1 MISALPS
8 RLFPGLNDVFYGW
21 WVILACFILAII
33 TGAFTFFGFTA
44 FFDPLVKEFGW
55 SYTQVS
61 FALSLRGIEMSML
74 SPLVGF
80 LVDRYGSRRLALLGV
95 ITVGLGFIMLSFTRT
110 LWMFYASIILIA
122 FGGGGCTGV
131 VLMHVAVNWFQRK
144 AGLALG
150 ILTSGF
156 GASGFLIPV
165 IVWLIDDFGWRTA
178 VITLGAVT
186 WFIGIPLVLV
196 IRNTPEECG
205 LCQDGIKID
214 PDPPSATRSEKNDG
228 KPEKVDLLQAL
239 RHRAFI
245 FLALGEAIRMMVVAA
260 VITHIMPYLNFLH
273 VPRATAGLI
282 AAGVSVISILG
293 RFGFGW
299 LADYFD
305 KRYTI
310 AISMGMMSL
319 GMFSLFTVDVWW
331 VMILFLFLF
340 PIGYGGGTSVR
351 GALLG
356 EYFGRAAFG
365 RLIGLVMGIGA
376 IGAMIGPTL
385 TGFIFDTTGS
395 YYIAWIGLGI
405 ISCFSVVLML
415 NIGRKEET
423 VVDSK
428 G

>member
-1 MISALPS
+1 MSNTLPS
-8 RLFPGLNDVFYGW
+8 RLFPGLDQVFYGW
-21 WVILACFILAII
+21 WVILACFILGII

-110 LWMFYASIILIA
+110 LWMFYASIVLIA

-178 VITLGAVT
+178 VIILGAAT

-205 LCQDGIKID
+205 LCPDGIKVD
-214 PDPPSATRSEKNDG
+214 PGPLPAARSGKSDG
-228 KPEKVDLLQAL
+228 KPEKVDLMQAL
-239 RHRAFI
+239 RQRAFI

-273 VPRATAGLI
+273 IPRATAGLI
-282 AAGVSVISILG
+282 AAGVSIISILG

-305 KRYTI
+305 KRYAI

-319 GMFSLFTVDVWW
+319 GMFSLFYVDVWW

-340 PIGYGGGTSVR
+340 PTGYGGGTSVR

-395 YYIAWIGLGI
+395 YYIAWIGLGVT
-405 ISCFSVVLML
+405 SCFSVVLML
-415 NIGRKEET
+415 NIGRKEQ
-423 VVDSK
+423 
-428 G
+428 

>member
-1 MISALPS
+1 M
-8 RLFPGLNDVFYGW
+8 
-21 WVILACFILAII
+21 
-33 TGAFTFFGFTA
+33 
-44 FFDPLVKEFGW
+44 
-55 SYTQVS
+55 
-61 FALSLRGIEMSML
+61 
-74 SPLVGF
+74 
-80 LVDRYGSRRLALLGV
+80 
-95 ITVGLGFIMLSFTRT
+95 
-110 LWMFYASIILIA
+110 IIL
-122 FGGGGCTGV
+122 
-131 VLMHVAVNWFQRK
+131 
-144 AGLALG
+144 
-150 ILTSGF
+150 
-156 GASGFLIPV
+156 GAAT
-165 IVWLIDDFGWRTA
+165 WL
-178 VITLGAVT
+178 
-186 WFIGIPLVLV
+186 IGIPLVLV

-205 LCQDGIKID
+205 LCPDGIKID
-214 PDPPSATRSEKNDG
+214 PDPLPAARSEKNDG
-228 KPEKVDLLQAL
+228 KPEKVDLLAAL

-245 FLALGEAIRMMVVAA
+245 FLALGEAVRMMVVAA

-273 VPRATAGLI
+273 IPRATAGLI
-282 AAGVSVISILG
+282 AAGVSIISILG

-319 GMFSLFTVDVWW
+319 GMFSLFYVDVWW

-405 ISCFSVVLML
+405 TSCFSVVLML
-415 NIGRKEET
+415 NIGRKEKR
-423 VVDSK
+423 SAIA

>member
-1 MISALPS
+1 MNKI
-8 RLFPGLNDVFYGW
+8 FYGW
-21 WVILACFILAII
+21 WVILACFILGII

-95 ITVGLGFIMLSFTRT
+95 ITIGLGFIMLSFTRT
-110 LWMFYASIILIA
+110 LWMFYASIVLIA

-178 VITLGAVT
+178 VIILGAAT
-186 WFIGIPLVLV
+186 WLIGIPLVLV

-205 LCQDGIKID
+205 LCPDGIKID
-214 PDPPSATRSEKNDG
+214 PDPPPAARSEKSDG
-228 KPEKVDLLQAL
+228 KPEKVDLLEAL
-239 RHRAFI
+239 KHRAFI

-282 AAGVSVISILG
+282 AAGVSIISIVG

-319 GMFSLFTVDVWW
+319 GMFSLFYVDVWW
-331 VMILFLFLF
+331 AMILFLFLF

-351 GALLG
+351 GALVG

-405 ISCFSVVLML
+405 ASCLSVVLML
-415 NIGRKEET
+415 NIGRKE
-423 VVDSK
+423 K
-428 G
+428 

>member
-1 MISALPS
+1 MRNTLLF
-8 RLFPGLNDVFYGW
+8 RLFPGLNEIFYGW
-21 WVILACFILAII
+21 WIILACFILGII

-61 FALSLRGIEMSML
+61 FALSLRGIEMSLL

-80 LVDRYGSRRLALLGV
+80 LVDRYGSRRLALCGV
-95 ITVGLGFIMLSFTRT
+95 ITIGLGFFMLSFTRT

-122 FGGGGCTGV
+122 FGGGGCTGI
-131 VLMHVAVNWFQRK
+131 VLMHVVVNWFQRK

-178 VITLGAVT
+178 VIILGAGT
-186 WFIGIPLVLV
+186 WIIGIPLVFV
-196 IRNTPEECG
+196 IRNTPEEYG
-205 LCQDGIKID
+205 LRPDGIKTD
-214 PDPPSATRSEKNDG
+214 PLPAAKPHKSDG
-228 KPEKVDLLQAL
+228 KPENVGFSDAL

-245 FLALGEAIRMMVVAA
+245 FLALSEAIRMMAVAA

-273 VPRATAGLI
+273 IPRATAGLI

-293 RFGFGW
+293 RLGFGW
-299 LADYFD
+299 LADFYD

-319 GMFSLFTVDVWW
+319 GMFSLFYVDVWW

-351 GALLG
+351 GVIIG

-395 YYIAWIGLGI
+395 YYAAWIGLGI
-405 ISCFSVVLML
+405 TSCFSVVLML
-415 NIGRKEET
+415 NIGQ
-423 VVDSK
+423 K
-428 G
+428 GKRS

>member
-1 MISALPS
+1 MIPS
-8 RLFPGLNDVFYGW
+8 MSNTTPLGLFRGLDEVFCGW
-21 WVILACFILAII
+21 WILLACFILGII

-61 FALSLRGIEMSML
+61 FALSLRGIEMSVL

-80 LVDRYGSRRLALLGV
+80 LVDRYGSRRLAMLGV
-95 ITVGLGFIMLSFTRT
+95 ITIGLGFIMLSFTRA
-110 LWMFYASIILIA
+110 LWMFYASIVLIA

-131 VLMHVAVNWFQRK
+131 VLMHVAVSWFQRK

-178 VITLGAVT
+178 VIILGATT
-186 WFIGIPLVLV
+186 WLIGIPLVLV

-205 LCQDGIKID
+205 LRPDGVVTDQPAAARTAKG
-214 PDPPSATRSEKNDG
+214 DG
-228 KPEKVDLLQAL
+228 RPEKVNLLDAL

-245 FLALGEAIRMMVVAA
+245 FLALSEAIRMMAVAA

-282 AAGVSVISILG
+282 AAGVSIISILG

-305 KRYTI
+305 KRYAI

-319 GMFSLFTVDVWW
+319 GMFSLFYVDVWW
-331 VMILFLFLF
+331 VMLLFLLLF

-365 RLIGLVMGIGA
+365 RLIGLVMGVGA
-376 IGAMIGPTL
+376 IGGMIGPTL

-395 YYIAWIGLGI
+395 YYVAWIGLGI
-405 ISCFSVVLML
+405 TSCFSVVLML
-415 NIGRKEET
+415 SIGRKEELNR
-423 VVDSK
+423 
-428 G
+428 

>member
-1 MISALPS
+1 MVHGGLPC
-8 RLFPGLNDVFYGW
+8 W
-21 WVILACFILAII
+21 
-33 TGAFTFFGFTA
+33 
-44 FFDPLVKEFGW
+44 
-55 SYTQVS
+55 
-61 FALSLRGIEMSML
+61 
-74 SPLVGF
+74 
-80 LVDRYGSRRLALLGV
+80 GV
-95 ITVGLGFIMLSFTRT
+95 ITIGLGFIMLSFTRT

-178 VITLGAVT
+178 VIILGAAT
-186 WFIGIPLVLV
+186 WLIGIPLVLV

-205 LCQDGIKID
+205 LRPDGIKAD
-214 PDPPSATRSEKNDG
+214 PDPLPAARSEKSDG
-228 KPEKVDLLQAL
+228 KPEEVDLLDAL

-245 FLALGEAIRMMVVAA
+245 FLALSEAIRMMAVAA

-273 VPRATAGLI
+273 IPRATAGLI

-305 KRYTI
+305 KRYTL

-319 GMFSLFTVDVWW
+319 GMFSLFYVDVWW

-395 YYIAWIGLGI
+395 YYVAWIGLGVT
-405 ISCFSVVLML
+405 SCFSVVLML
-415 NIGRKEET
+415 NIGRKEKR
-423 VVDSK
+423 S
-428 G
+428 

>member
-1 MISALPS
+1 MSNALPS
-8 RLFPGLNDVFYGW
+8 RLFPGLNKVFYGW
-21 WVILACFILAII
+21 WVILACFILGII

-95 ITVGLGFIMLSFTRT
+95 ITVGIGFIMLSFTRT
-110 LWMFYASIILIA
+110 LWMFYASIVLIA

-131 VLMHVAVNWFQRK
+131 VLMHVAVNWFQKK

-178 VITLGAVT
+178 VIILGAAT

-205 LCQDGIKID
+205 LCPDGIKVD
-214 PDPPSATRSEKNDG
+214 PGPLPAARSEKSDG
-228 KPEKVDLLQAL
+228 KPEKVDLMQAL
-239 RHRAFI
+239 RQRAFI

-273 VPRATAGLI
+273 IPRATAGLI
-282 AAGVSVISILG
+282 AAGVSIISILG

-319 GMFSLFTVDVWW
+319 GMFSLFYVDVWW

-340 PIGYGGGTSVR
+340 PTGYGGGTSVR

-415 NIGRKEET
+415 NIGRKE
-423 VVDSK
+423 K
-428 G
+428 

>member
-1 MISALPS
+1 MSDTS
-8 RLFPGLNDVFYGW
+8 SFPHFSGLNRIFYGW
-21 WVILACFILAII
+21 WVILACFILGII

-61 FALSLRGIEMSML
+61 FALSLRGIEMSLL

-95 ITVGLGFIMLSFTRT
+95 ITIGLGFIMLSFTRS
-110 LWMFYASIILIA
+110 LWMFYASIVLIA

-131 VLMHVAVNWFQRK
+131 VLSHVAVSWFQRK

-178 VITLGAVT
+178 VIILGAAT
-186 WFIGIPLVLV
+186 WLIGIPLVLV

-205 LCQDGIKID
+205 LRPDGREAD
-214 PDPPSATRSEKNDG
+214 PDPPPASRPERGEG
-228 KPEKVDLLQAL
+228 KPLDVPLLDAL

-245 FLALGEAIRMMVVAA
+245 FLALSEAIRMTAVAA

-273 VPRATAGLI
+273 IPRATAGLI
-282 AAGVSVISILG
+282 AAGVTVISILG

-305 KRYTI
+305 KRYTL
-310 AISMGMMSL
+310 AFSLGMMSL
-319 GMFSLFTVDVWW
+319 GMFALFYVDVWW
-331 VMILFLFLF
+331 IMILFLFLF
-340 PIGYGGGTSVR
+340 PIGYGGGVSVR

-395 YYIAWIGLGI
+395 YYGAWIGLGVT
-405 ISCFSVVLML
+405 SCFSVVLML
-415 NIGRKEET
+415 NIGRKEKR
-423 VVDSK
+423 S
-428 G
+428 

>member
-1 MISALPS
+1 MSNTLLF
-8 RLFPGLNDVFYGW
+8 RLFPGLNGLFYGW
-21 WVILACFILAII
+21 WVILACFILGII

-95 ITVGLGFIMLSFTRT
+95 ITIGLGFIMLSFTRT
-110 LWMFYASIILIA
+110 LWMFYASIVLIA

-178 VITLGAVT
+178 VIILGAAT
-186 WFIGIPLVLV
+186 WLIGIPLVLV

-205 LCQDGIKID
+205 LRPDGIKMD
-214 PDPPSATRSEKNDG
+214 PDPPPAARPERSEG
-228 KPEKVDLLQAL
+228 KPEDVDLLDAL

-245 FLALGEAIRMMVVAA
+245 FLALSEAIRMMAVAA

-310 AISMGMMSL
+310 AFSMGMMSL
-319 GMFSLFTVDVWW
+319 GMFSLFYVDVWW
-331 VMILFLFLF
+331 IMILFLFLF

-395 YYIAWIGLGI
+395 YYVAWIGLGVT
-405 ISCFSVVLML
+405 SCFSVVLML
-415 NIGRKEET
+415 NIGRKEKR
-423 VVDSK
+423 S
-428 G
+428 

>member
-1 MISALPS
+1 MINASPF
-8 RLFPGLNDVFYGW
+8 RLFPGLNKIFYGW
-21 WVILACFILAII
+21 WVIIACFILGII

-95 ITVGLGFIMLSFTRT
+95 ITIGLGFFMLSFTRT
-110 LWMFYASIILIA
+110 LWMFYASIVMIA

-150 ILTSGF
+150 IITSGF

-178 VITLGAVT
+178 VIILGAVT
-186 WFIGIPLVLV
+186 WLIGIPLVLV

-205 LCQDGIKID
+205 LCPDGIKID
-214 PDPPSATRSEKNDG
+214 PDPLPAARSEENG
-228 KPEKVDLLQAL
+228 AKPEKIDLLEAV

-245 FLALGEAIRMMVVAA
+245 FLALGEAVRMMVVAA
-260 VITHIMPYLNFLH
+260 VITHIMPYLNYLH
-273 VPRATAGLI
+273 VPRTTAGLI
-282 AAGVSVISILG
+282 AAGVSIISILG

-319 GMFSLFTVDVWW
+319 GMFSLFYVDVWW
-331 VMILFLFLF
+331 VMILFLVLF
-340 PIGYGGGTSVR
+340 PTGYGGGTSVR

-385 TGFIFDTTGS
+385 AGFIFDTTGS

-405 ISCFSVVLML
+405 TSCSSVVLML
-415 NIGRKEET
+415 NIGRKE
-423 VVDSK
+423 K
-428 G
+428 

>member
-1 MISALPS
+1 MRNTLPS
-8 RLFPGLNDVFYGW
+8 RLCPGLNEVFRGW
-21 WVILACFILAII
+21 WIILACFIIGIL

-61 FALSLRGIEMSML
+61 FALSLRGIEMSFL
-74 SPLVGF
+74 SPAVGF

-95 ITVGLGFIMLSFTRT
+95 ITVGLGFVMLSFTRA

-131 VLMHVAVNWFQRK
+131 VLMHVAVNWFQKK

-178 VITLGAVT
+178 VVTLGAAT
-186 WFIGIPLVLV
+186 WLIGIPLVLV
-196 IRNTPEECG
+196 IRDTPEECG
-205 LCQDGIKID
+205 LQPDGIRTE
-214 PDPPSATRSEKNDG
+214 PLPAVRSEKNDG
-228 KPEKVDLLQAL
+228 RPEKVDLLDAL
-239 RHRAFI
+239 KHRAFI
-245 FLALGEAIRMMVVAA
+245 FLALSEAIRMMAVAA

-273 VPRATAGLI
+273 VPRTTAGLI

-305 KRYTI
+305 KRYTL
-310 AISMGMMSL
+310 AFAMGMMSL
-319 GMFSLFTVDVWW
+319 GMFSLFYVDVWW
-331 VMILFLFLF
+331 IMILFLSLF

-365 RLIGLVMGIGA
+365 RLVGLVMGIGA

-395 YYIAWIGLGI
+395 YYVAWIGLGI
-405 ISCFSVVLML
+405 TSCFSVVLML
-415 NIGRKEET
+415 NIGQKEKRSEIAR
-423 VVDSK
+423 S
-428 G
+428 

>member
-1 MISALPS
+1 MNDVLSSPH
-8 RLFPGLNDVFYGW
+8 FPGLNKIFYGW
-21 WVILACFILAII
+21 WVILACFILGII

-61 FALSLRGIEMSML
+61 FALSLRGIEMSFL

-95 ITVGLGFIMLSFTRT
+95 ITVGFGFIMLSFTRT
-110 LWMFYASIILIA
+110 LWMFYASIVLIA

-131 VLMHVAVNWFQRK
+131 VLMHVAVSWFQRK

-178 VITLGAVT
+178 VIILGATT
-186 WFIGIPLVLV
+186 WLIGIPLVLV

-205 LCQDGIKID
+205 LCPDGIKMD
-214 PDPPSATRSEKNDG
+214 PNPPPAVSPERSEG
-228 KPEKVDLLQAL
+228 KPVDVDLWDAL

-245 FLALGEAIRMMVVAA
+245 FLALSEAIRMMAVAA
-260 VITHIMPYLNFLH
+260 VITHIMPYLNFLQ

-305 KRYTI
+305 KRYTL
-310 AISMGMMSL
+310 AFSLGMMSL
-319 GMFSLFTVDVWW
+319 GMFSLFYVDIWW
-331 VMILFLFLF
+331 IMILFLFLF

-395 YYIAWIGLGI
+395 YYVAWIGLGVT
-405 ISCFSVVLML
+405 SCFSVVLML
-415 NIGRKEET
+415 NIGRKEKR
-423 VVDSK
+423 S
-428 G
+428 

>member
-110 LWMFYASIILIA
+110 LWMFYASIVMIA

>member
-1 MISALPS
+1 MSNTLPS
-8 RLFPGLNDVFYGW
+8 RLFPGLNQVFYGW
-21 WVILACFILAII
+21 WVILACFILGII

-95 ITVGLGFIMLSFTRT
+95 ITIGLGFIMLSFTRT
-110 LWMFYASIILIA
+110 LWMFYASIVLIA

-178 VITLGAVT
+178 VIILGAAT
-186 WFIGIPLVLV
+186 WLIGIPLVLV

-205 LCQDGIKID
+205 LYPDGIKID
-214 PDPPSATRSEKNDG
+214 PDPLPAARSEKSDG
-228 KPEKVDLLQAL
+228 RPEKVDLLEAL

-319 GMFSLFTVDVWW
+319 GMFSLFYVDVWW
-331 VMILFLFLF
+331 IMILFLFLF

-405 ISCFSVVLML
+405 TSCFSVVLML
-415 NIGRKEET
+415 NIGRKE
-423 VVDSK
+423 K
-428 G
+428 